1 MEMMNRYTFELEG
14 KIQILASDEKAARK
28 LAEDS
33 LKGLHYKYDFAIMN
47 VKVED
52 DLFGDES

>member
-1 MEMMNRYTFELEG
+1 MMNRYTFELEG

-52 DLFGDES
+52 DLFGDQS